1 MTTTLK
7 FNTFQPYFRLIPF
20 MKALEK
26 LGKYSLLLYRSLRS
40 LYEFN
45 TYKKNLVNELL
56 KIGYESVPIV
66 LLTGVFT
73 GAVMTIQTAY
83 QLNIAF
89 VPISVIGS
97 ITSESL
103 LIELS
108 AVITSLVLAG
118 KVGARIATELGTM
131 RVSEQIDAL
140 ESMGFNS
147 VSFLV
152 LPRVLS
158 GLIMFPLLYI
168 FASVSGILG
177 GLAAAYFSGALPPAE
192 FMQGAR
198 EFFFPWDV
206 TFGMLKAFVFGYVIT
221 SISCFKGYYATGGAE
236 GVGNS
241 TTQATVL
248 SCIYVLLADFV
259 LASVFL

>member
-1 MTTTLK
+1 MD
-7 FNTFQPYFRLIPF
+7 
-20 MKALEK
+20 ALQK
-26 LGKYSLLLYRSLRS
+26 IGQYGLLLYRALRS
-40 LYEFN
+40 LYEFR
-45 TYKKNLVNELL
+45 TYRQNLINELV

-66 LLTGVFT
+66 ILTGVFT
-73 GAVMTIQTAY
+73 GAVMTLQTSY
-83 QLNIAF
+83 QLDIVY
-89 VPISVIGS
+89 VPRSVIGS
-97 ITSESL
+97 IVSQSL

-152 LPRVLS
+152 VPRVLS
-158 GLIMFPLLYI
+158 GLVMFPILYI
-168 FASVSGILG
+168 VASVSGIGG
-177 GLAAAYFSGALPPAE
+177 GLTAGVLSGALPASE
-192 FMQGAR
+192 FMLGAR
-198 EFFFPWDV
+198 QFFFPWDV
-206 TFGMLKAFVFGYVIT
+206 TFGFLKSFVFGFVIT
-221 SISCFKGYYATGGAE
+221 SISCYKGYFVTGGAE
-236 GVGNS
+236 GVGKG

-259 LASVFL
+259 LAAVVL